1 MKQKDRAK
9 KLSGAEGFES
19 YYAGLFG
26 ERWQKIKAA
35 FSKSPDY
42 VEWKAGGAESY
53 FLDSASV
60 RAAGSLPLSGAKK
73 ILDMCAAPGG
83 KTLVLASNMDDDA
96 ILFSNERS
104 PERKRRL
111 DRTVQ
116 TCLPEEISSRVK
128 TSCKDGA
135 KLCLES
141 QNLFD
146 RILLD
151 APCSSERHVL
161 ADPKYLSEWSP
172 SRIKTLSVS
181 QWALLSSAWRI
192 LAPGGFMVYST
203 CALSPDENDKV
214 ISKLLKK
221 FDDVEIIEPKISL
234 EYKKFISSNFSE
246 NEFPKKECS
255 KTELDKIEF
264 PKSEFYETE
273 LDRIELP
280 KTESANGE
288 LSEKKF
294 AKAGLSRTELPEY
307 EKTEFG
313 AHILPDFQTGSDFSD
328 NDEKS
333 SDSSI
338 KNNSEHN
345 KELIS
350 ESDSDSE
357 KCSEKNCKSNFERN
371 SERSSESSS
380 GPLYFCLLHKKEI

>member
-19 YYAGLFG
+19 YYTELFG
-26 ERWQKIKAA
+26 GRWQKIKSA

-42 VEWKAGGAESY
+42 LEWNAGGAESY

-60 RAAGSLPLSGAKK
+60 RAAVSLPLSGAKK

-83 KTLVLASNMDDDA
+83 KTLVLASNMDEDA
-96 ILFSNERS
+96 VLYSNERS

-111 DRTVQ
+111 DRTIQ
-116 TCLPEEISSRVK
+116 TCLPEEISSRLK

-141 QNLFD
+141 QNVFD

-161 ADPKYLSEWSP
+161 AYPKYLSEWSP

-192 LAPGGFMVYST
+192 LVPGGFMVYST

-221 FDDVEIIEPKISL
+221 FDDVEILEPEISL
-234 EYKKFISSNFSE
+234 EYKKFISADFSE
-246 NEFPKKECS
+246 DEFS
-255 KTELDKIEF
+255 K
-264 PKSEFYETE
+264 
-273 LDRIELP
+273 
-280 KTESANGE
+280 
-288 LSEKKF
+288 
-294 AKAGLSRTELPEY
+294 AKLPEY

-313 AHILPDFQTGSDFSD
+313 AHILPDS
-328 NDEKS
+328 KKY

-338 KNNSEHN
+338 KSEN
-345 KELIS
+345 DVELGLGTA
-350 ESDSDSE
+350 
-357 KCSEKNCKSNFERN
+357 
-371 SERSSESSS
+371 S

>member
-1 MKQKDRAK
+1 LTFPYSINSTTKDKIPSKAKNKRQTIKKIKNHQKIWKIKMKQKDRAK

-19 YYAGLFG
+19 YYTGLFG
-26 ERWQKIKAA
+26 ERWQKIKSA

-42 VEWKAGGAESY
+42 LEWNAGGAESY

-60 RAAGSLPLSGAKK
+60 RAAVSLPLSGAKK

-83 KTLVLASNMDDDA
+83 KTLVLASNMDEDA
-96 ILFSNERS
+96 VLYSNERS

-111 DRTVQ
+111 DRTIQ
-116 TCLPEEISSRVK
+116 TCLPEEISSRLK

-141 QNLFD
+141 QNVFD

-161 ADPKYLSEWSP
+161 ADQKYLSEWSP

-192 LAPGGFMVYST
+192 LVPGGFMVYST

-221 FDDVEIIEPKISL
+221 FDDVEILEPEISL
-234 EYKKFISSNFSE
+234 EYKKFISADFSE
-246 NEFPKKECS
+246 DEFS
-255 KTELDKIEF
+255 K
-264 PKSEFYETE
+264 
-273 LDRIELP
+273 
-280 KTESANGE
+280 
-288 LSEKKF
+288 
-294 AKAGLSRTELPEY
+294 AKLPEY

-313 AHILPDFQTGSDFSD
+313 AHILPDS
-328 NDEKS
+328 KKY

-338 KNNSEHN
+338 KSEN
-345 KELIS
+345 DVELGLGTA
-350 ESDSDSE
+350 
-357 KCSEKNCKSNFERN
+357 
-371 SERSSESSS
+371 S

>member
-42 VEWKAGGAESY
+42 VEWKADGAESY

-60 RAAGSLPLSGAKK
+60 RAAVSLPLSGAKK

-221 FDDVEIIEPKISL
+221 FDDVEILEPKISL
-234 EYKKFISSNFSE
+234 EYKKFISSNLPE
-246 NEFPKKECS
+246 NELS
-255 KTELDKIEF
+255 KTE
-264 PKSEFYETE
+264 
-273 LDRIELP
+273 
-280 KTESANGE
+280 
-288 LSEKKF
+288 F
-294 AKAGLSRTELPEY
+294 ADDELSRTELPEY

-313 AHILPDFQTGSDFSD
+313 AHILPDFQSD
-328 NDEKS
+328 

-338 KNNSEHN
+338 KIENNSEH
-345 KELIS
+345 KTERIS
-350 ESDSDSE
+350 EIDSDSE
-357 KCSEKNCKSNFERN
+357 KKFERRLVKNAEKNAENCSGRN
-371 SERSSESSS
+371 SGTNSESSS